1 MENIKTYLNDI
12 IQKGKT
18 FKKDEFQDSIGKDFY
33 GSGIK
38 FFNNDSIAPF
48 VFANRGASLSDI
60 LEKRCKEGL
69 NGEIA
74 LDNYLEKKRYYGKNK
89 ENFQGLNYAY
99 YFEGFEDVGFI
110 IKTFS
115 IFYKAVKGLNEVSEN
130 GSFNVSAVRAIK
142 KPREFKAY
150 EFLIEENLSQFEEVC
165 PAKNPNDKN
174 AICSIAT
181 IMLLRAIAQE
191 GEEDEIDELAEQLIP
206 FISFALKE
214 QNRQMDDEKIYACA
228 LELARERLERLNEGL
243 AREAFTA
250 KLSNLKQD
258 AKLFQEMRKS
268 ILDQNFA
275 DYYINFSD
283 KGENKKFSFINKRGE
298 FEECKV
304 KDKKMDAYR
313 YLDTEILLEDSVCDT
328 DEEVLAIM
336 FGNLLM
342 LASSK
347 DERTIENNKLAI
359 AFALPLIQAANKLG
373 NEKAN
378 QIIKETVARFNSSMK
393 DDESRKLVI
402 KEVLKPLEIDE
413 EIFAQ
418 IQNAEVVATTA
429 PAAPAAQETASVAEE
444 TASAAQEVVEKKS
457 KVDVKRTRRQ
467 IIRNLNNSIKA
478 VLKVRTFT
486 ISEGDKK
493 KKVTLTPAKCETLRN
508 VLGFL
513 QDSRLE
519 VGQKVQGQTATAYGE
534 KAMEIV
540 NLFGSDFL
548 NERVQKYLEVA
559 GGEGAE
565 LTSQQKKEKMEEAKI
580 SRRHVKA
587 FAREN
592 VASINEKQ

>member
-1 MENIKTYLNDI
+1 MRGEKKMENIKTYLSDI
-12 IQKGKT
+12 IQKGKS
-18 FKKDEFQDSIGKDFY
+18 FQKDEFQDRIGKDFL

-48 VFANRGASLSDI
+48 VFANGGNSLSDI

-69 NGEIA
+69 NGEVA
-74 LDNYLEKKRYYGKNK
+74 LENYLEKRRYYGKNK
-89 ENFQGLNYAY
+89 ENFHGLNYAY

-115 IFYKAVKGLNEVSEN
+115 IFYKAVKGLNEVNEN
-130 GSFNVSAVRAIK
+130 GAFNVTAAKSIK
-142 KPREFKAY
+142 NPREFKAY

-165 PAKNPNDKN
+165 PATNPNDKN

-206 FISFALKE
+206 FVSFALKE
-214 QNRQMDDEKIYACA
+214 SNRQMSDEKIYACA
-228 LELARERLERLNEGL
+228 LALASERLERLNEGL
-243 AREAFTA
+243 DREAFTA
-250 KLSNLKQD
+250 KLKNLKQD

-275 DYYINFSD
+275 DYYINFSN
-283 KGENKKFSFINKRGE
+283 KGANKKFSFINKNGE

-347 DERTIENNKLAI
+347 DEGTIENNKLAM
-359 AFALPLIQAANKLG
+359 AFALPLMQAANKLG

-378 QIIKETVARFNSSMK
+378 QIIKETIARFNSSMK
-393 DDESRKLVI
+393 DNDSRKAVI

-418 IQNAEVVATTA
+418 IQNAE
-429 PAAPAAQETASVAEE
+429 AAPATEEAAPATQEA
-444 TASAAQEVVEKKS
+444 VEKKS
-457 KVDVKRTRRQ
+457 KVDVKRTRKQ
-467 IIRNLNNSIKA
+467 IIKSLNNSVKS
-478 VLKVRTFT
+478 VLKLKTFT
-486 ISEGDKK
+486 IVEDGKK
-493 KKVTLTPAKCETLRN
+493 KKVTLTPARCETLRN

-519 VGQKVQGQTATAYGE
+519 VGQKIQDQTATVHGE

-540 NLFGSDFL
+540 NVFGSDFL
-548 NERVQKYLEVA
+548 NGRVKKYLEVA
-559 GGEGAE
+559 GGEDAE
-565 LTSQQKKEKMEEAKI
+565 FTPQQKKAMMEEAKI
-580 SRRHVKA
+580 SREHVKA
-587 FAREN
+587 FARDN
-592 VASINEKQ
+592 VARISDK